1 MPKNIYKAKC
11 ERVLSNPQGSTAIFG
26 VGVTEINGDQPGQ
39 KKRMAKNIIQ
49 IQFATPDGATVY
61 KVGKDYT
68 VTIDG

>member
-1 MPKNIYKAKC
+1 MAKTTYKVKC
-11 ERVLSNPQGSTAIFG
+11 ERVLSNPQGSTAIFAAGITETPGDKPG
-26 VGVTEINGDQPGQ
+26 VN
-39 KKRMAKNIIQ
+39 KRLAKNIIQ